1 MLEQQIEILDW
12 HHANG
17 TNQTQTAQHFDQIYP
32 NLKLKQPTISSWVKN
47 EEKWRLQ
54 WMSAQMDGKA
64 QTQKVKRTKQTEHP
78 KVNEMLELW
87 IAKAMHDRVI
97 LTGDVIRQKWI
108 QFADMIGISVNERL
122 NLSDGWL
129 ASLKKRC
136 GLKEFKRHG
145 EAASALDEDIEKET
159 LRILEIIERGGWK
172 LRDIFNMD
180 ETGLFWM

>member
-1 MLEQQIEILDW
+1 
-12 HHANG
+12 
-17 TNQTQTAQHFDQIYP
+17 
-32 NLKLKQPTISSWVKN
+32 
-47 EEKWRLQ
+47 
-54 WMSAQMDGKA
+54 MDGKA
-64 QTQKVKRTKQTEHP
+64 QTQKVKQTKQTEHP